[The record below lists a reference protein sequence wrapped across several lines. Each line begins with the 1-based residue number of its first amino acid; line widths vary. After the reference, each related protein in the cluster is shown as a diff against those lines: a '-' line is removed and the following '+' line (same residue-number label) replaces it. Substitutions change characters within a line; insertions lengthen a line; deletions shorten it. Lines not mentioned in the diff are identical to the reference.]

1 MKWFT
6 AKHTELSDD
15 ELLVKAKN
23 EDTPE
28 YATALFTRY
37 IEYVYG
43 ACLKYY
49 KNEDDAKDKVM
60 DVYHRYLSKIKV
72 HDVKNPKSWLYVLTK
87 NFCLEKLRK
96 ENRDREKLDN
106 VILMQSEEVFHPF
119 NEEQIGK
126 EESLQ
131 KMEKCIET
139 LEMEQKRCIKLF
151 YLKKH
156 SYKEITEELGLSW
169 SNVRS
174 LIQNGRRNLK
184 HCMEK
189 HA

>member
-15 ELLVKAKN
+15 ELLKRAKV

-28 YATALFTRY
+28 FATALFTRY

-49 KNEDDAKDKVM
+49 KNEADAEDKVM
-60 DVYHRYLSKIKV
+60 DVYQRYLKKIKT
-72 HDVKNPKSWLYVLTK
+72 HEVKNPKSWLYVLTK

-106 VILMQSEEVFHPF
+106 VIFMQSEEIFHPF
-119 NEEQIGK
+119 NEEEIDK

-139 LEMEQKRCIKLF
+139 LEKEQKQCIELF

-156 SYKEITEELGLSW
+156 SYKEITANLELSW

-184 HCMEK
+184 RCMEK
-189 HA
+189 NA